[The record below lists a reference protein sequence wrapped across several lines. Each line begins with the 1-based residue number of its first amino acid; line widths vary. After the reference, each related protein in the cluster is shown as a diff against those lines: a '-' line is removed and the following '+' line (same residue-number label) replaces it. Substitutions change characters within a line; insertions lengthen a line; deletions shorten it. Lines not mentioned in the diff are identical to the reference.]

1 MVRLL
6 LRAYIKRFLSIFLSL
21 IFIGSVSAGL
31 FNAFLSAK
39 DHLYN
44 DPIRFFDAYGYVDEY
59 ISVPLD
65 ERSEFNRLYE
75 LDGVAS
81 IDMRLSIDAHLK
93 KDDGRVINS
102 RIFTYNDEEGEIMK
116 RYVVESIPRD
126 DSKYNVAVSGKFAT
140 NNNFHLGQD
149 LTLSL
154 YGFTQEVHIHQI
166 VDTVEGI
173 FPSFNPY
180 VWSDDFDYGYLY
192 FLEDDLNSVFKSLA
206 PLIASLPDLQTRVVE
221 STNLDSFD
229 AESLSHDF
237 ASAITN
243 ELIIKNKPGYS
254 EDDVLSQV
262 ERYLEEKGIKPLI
275 SMKGDDTPPR
285 KYMQSVNKQLG
296 VAFLFLPIFFYVII
310 MVLVGLFISQII
322 RQTTRN
328 IGIMLANGASRIQII
343 RVLLAFTS
351 LITVIASLFA
361 IPIGYGISTMVTAA
375 MVKTYCVPLI
385 GNSLRVPIVLL
396 STGSL
401 ILVGI
406 LATALASIKIFSITP
421 KDAALNNEAQ
431 RKSLPE
437 KVEKTLAKMPF
448 IPQNATNSMLQN
460 KRRFFISAFT
470 ISASLLMIL
479 LCGSFYL
486 SKTALIEQ
494 GCDGRMNYDC
504 QVYLQEEAAP
514 SLIETLRQEESISSI
529 LDCYYTYV
537 EVSNDNGDAIFLEC
551 LAFDPSLNGGMIL
564 IPNDEGYGNIALPE
578 EGIIIPKGYAKDLS
592 VKRGDKVTI
601 NGNSIEVIGIS
612 YQYYHPITY
621 LSKAQLEATGVDYYS
636 SLLITTNEENRLS
649 ELLSQKTIG
658 SLIVFTSSLKTDLH
672 RIFDTLDLFL
682 WIMIVF
688 ALAIALVILF
698 IMNQNALAEQIHQF
712 SLFRALG
719 FKVSVISRI
728 FLFQNLVQLILASI
742 IAIPLNVLSSHIL
755 FSLASSSRQT
765 YPFIFSFP
773 LIGTALAFVIVT
785 IAICH
790 LLSLRK
796 INKLELAE
804 NLRSNE

>member
-21 IFIGSVSAGL
+21 IFIGSLSAGL

-65 ERSEFNRLYE
+65 ERSEFAGLYE

-81 IDMRLSIDAHLK
+81 IDMRLSLDAHLK

-102 RIFTYNDEEGEIMK
+102 RIFTYNDKEDEIMK
-116 RYVVESIPRD
+116 RYVVDSIPRD
-126 DSKYNVAVSGKFAT
+126 EGKYNVAVSGKFAT
-140 NNNFHLGQD
+140 NNHFQLGQS

-154 YGFTQEVHIHQI
+154 YGFTQEVYIHQI

-180 VWSDDFDYGYLY
+180 VWSDDYDFGYLY
-192 FLEDDLNSVFKSLA
+192 FFEGDLNSIFASLA
-206 PLIASLPDLQTRVVE
+206 PLILSLPGLRTRIME
-221 STNLDSFD
+221 STNLDAID
-229 AESLSHDF
+229 ADSLTHDF
-237 ASAITN
+237 ASAIAN
-243 ELIIKNKPGYS
+243 EIIIKNKPGYS
-254 EDDVLSQV
+254 EDDVLAQV
-262 ERYLEEKGIKPLI
+262 DRHLEEKGIKPLY
-275 SMKGDDTPPR
+275 SMRGDDTPSR

-296 VAFLFLPIFFYVII
+296 VAFLFLPIFFYAIV
-310 MVLVGLFISQII
+310 MVLMGLFISQII

-343 RVLLAFTS
+343 RILLSFAL
-351 LITVIASLFA
+351 LITVIAGLLA
-361 IPIGYGISTMVTAA
+361 IPIGYGISTMVAA
-375 MVKTYCVPLI
+375 TMVKTYCVPLI
-385 GNSLRVPIVLL
+385 GNSLSVPIVFLAAAY
-396 STGSL
+396 L
-401 ILVGI
+401 ILVGVI
-406 LATALASIKIFSITP
+406 ATLVASIKIFSITP

-431 RKSLPE
+431 RKQLPE
-437 KVEKTLAKMPF
+437 KVEKNLAKMPF

-460 KRRFFISAFT
+460 KRRFLISAFT
-470 ISASLLMIL
+470 ISASMLMIL

-494 GCDGRMNYDC
+494 GCEGRMHYSC
-504 QVYLQEEAAP
+504 QVYLQEEATP
-514 SLIETLRQEESISSI
+514 SLIESLRQEETVDRV
-529 LDCYYTYV
+529 LDCYYTYA
-537 EVSNDNGDAIFLEC
+537 EVSNDRGDSQFLEC
-551 LAFDPSLNGGMIL
+551 LAFDPNLNDGMVV
-564 IPNDEGYGNIALPE
+564 IPNENGYGSMALPN
-578 EGIIIPKGYAKDLS
+578 EGIFLPKGYANDLS
-592 VKRGDKVTI
+592 VKPGDNVII
-601 NGNSIEVIGIS
+601 NGNSIKVIGVS

-621 LSKAQLEATGVDYYS
+621 LSKAQLEATGTDYYS
-636 SLLITTNEENRLS
+636 SLLITTTHEARLS
-649 ELLSQKTIG
+649 ELLRQKTNG
-658 SLIVFTSSLKTDLH
+658 SLIVFTSSLKRDLH

-682 WIMIVF
+682 WIMIIF

-698 IMNQNALAEQIHQF
+698 IMNQNALAEQLHQI

-719 FKVSVISRI
+719 FKISVISRI
-728 FLFQNLVQLILASI
+728 FLFQNLAQLILASI
-742 IAIPLNVLSSHIL
+742 LAVPLNVLSSNIL

-773 LIGTALAFVIVT
+773 LIGIALAFVIAA

-790 LLSLRK
+790 LLSLHK
-796 INKLELAE
+796 ISRLDLAE